1 MGGTGVDDGAAW
13 APRVEVAGAAVAVV
27 APPAVPGQRGWEGVW
42 AERVTGPSRAL
53 GEEMGGDV
61 SGGGRGRA
69 SGDAGC
75 AG

>member
-1 MGGTGVDDGAAW
+1 MGGPGVDDGAAW
-13 APRVEVAGAAVAVV
+13 APPVEGAGAAVAGV
-27 APPAVPGQRGWEGVW
+27 APPAVPRQLGWEGVW
-42 AERVTGPSRAL
+42 AARVTAPSRAV
-53 GEEMGGDV
+53 GEEMGGKV